1 MLKTPWKAWKTLP
14 PGPVQKRK
22 TGKIYVEK
30 TFIFHIFHSGT
41 VENCGKPGKT
51 RIALFAT
58 QNTHFVNKGLRSPR
72 DSAII
77 NLTIT
82 RTAVRRCA

>member
-30 TFIFHIFHSGT
+30 TFIFHIFHSSA
-41 VENCGKPGKT
+41 VENCGKPGKM

-58 QNTHFVNKGLRSPR
+58 QNTHFVNKGLHSPR